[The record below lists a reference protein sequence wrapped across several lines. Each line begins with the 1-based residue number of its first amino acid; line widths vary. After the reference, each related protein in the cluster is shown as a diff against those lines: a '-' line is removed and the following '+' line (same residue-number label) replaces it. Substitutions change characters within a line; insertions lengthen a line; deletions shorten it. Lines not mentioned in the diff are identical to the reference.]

1 MGISTTERTHVI
13 GFFKNIPG
21 IKSYCL
27 QRKPDKFLRYSLSCM
42 GEKQT
47 STHFKR
53 FYDPVTEIKSRD
65 VGGIIIIII
74 IIIINARKYG

>member
-1 MGISTTERTHVI
+1 
-13 GFFKNIPG
+13 
-21 IKSYCL
+21 
-27 QRKPDKFLRYSLSCM
+27 M

-53 FYDPVTEIKSRD
+53 FYDPVTEIKSRN
-65 VGGIIIIII
+65 VSGMMMMMMMMI